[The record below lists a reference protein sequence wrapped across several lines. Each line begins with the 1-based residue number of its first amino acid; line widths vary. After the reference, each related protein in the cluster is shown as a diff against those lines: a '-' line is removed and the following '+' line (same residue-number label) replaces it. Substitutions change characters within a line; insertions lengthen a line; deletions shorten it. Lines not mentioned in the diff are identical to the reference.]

1 MLMEQAQVS
10 PINSPAL
17 KVNRL
22 NVMLHALLFVVG
34 FSIVFT
40 IGWGGATT
48 LLGRIF
54 YDYKVWIARIGGLI
68 VILFGLATMDVIRI
82 SWFSMDTRPEF
93 QGKGNSWGS
102 SLLMGLFFAAGWS
115 PCIGATLGA
124 ILTLG
129 FSQNTV
135 YQAMILA
142 FVYSLGL
149 GVPFLIL
156 AFGINGA
163 ASFVRRMGPHL
174 RKFQI
179 VSGIFII
186 LIGLLLLTD
195 QLTLIAIWATQNG
208 LYLEVTES
216 YSAVPSTLAAFS
228 AGILSFVSPCVLPL
242 VPAYLGY
249 LSGRALGGG
258 AQ

>member
-1 MLMEQAQVS
+1 MEQAQVNPLNRPTLS
-10 PINSPAL
+10 I
-17 KVNRL
+17 NRL
-22 NVMLHALLFVVG
+22 NVMLHALFFVLG
-34 FSIVFT
+34 FSLVFT

-54 YDYKVWIARIGGLI
+54 FDYKVWIARIGGII

-82 SWFSMDTRPEF
+82 PWFYMDTRPEF
-93 QGKGNSWGS
+93 QAKGNSWGS

-142 FVYSLGL
+142 FIYSLGL

-156 AFGINGA
+156 AFGINSA

-174 RKFQI
+174 RKLQI
-179 VSGIFII
+179 VSGVFII

-208 LYLEVTES
+208 LYLELTES
-216 YSAVPSTLAAFS
+216 YSAVPSALAAFS

-249 LSGRALGGG
+249 LSGRAIGG
-258 AQ
+258 ASQ